1 MLSQDNLFQ
10 QYKSGNSKILCVVI
24 LQNHSE
30 DLKCHISVIE
40 AHAPNSRREEVV
52 FSSSGS
58 HALGNNTV
66 EYQRGAE
73 RQTLRCYGPLSA
85 DFTIKVGNE
94 SRMADLSA
102 SGIRKQQELLANNS
116 VFDG

>member
-1 MLSQDNLFQ
+1 M
-10 QYKSGNSKILCVVI
+10 
-24 LQNHSE
+24 
-30 DLKCHISVIE
+30 IE
-40 AHAPNSRREEVV
+40 AHAPNNRREEVV
-52 FSSSGS
+52 FSSPGS

-66 EYQRGAE
+66 EYQRGAD

-102 SGIRKQQELLANNS
+102 SDMRKQLELLASNS
-116 VFDG
+116 LFDV